1 MNKYFKHLIIILIA
15 LSSVKAKADFYLV
28 VQANN
33 PQQTLTKKEAVNL
46 FMGKSR
52 AFSNGDF
59 ALVFDLPRDDPAR
72 ATFYKALTGLNHSQI
87 NSYWSR
93 LMFSGQSMPP
103 QSLPNEQAM
112 LDIVKRNPSGL
123 GWVRKKPSDSLVRVV
138 LVLKE
143 EP

>member
-1 MNKYFKHLIIILIA
+1 MLLC
-15 LSSVKAKADFYLV
+15 SAKVNADFYLV
-28 VQANN
+28 VQASN
-33 PQQTLTKKEAVNL
+33 PQQSLTKKEAVNL

-59 ALVFDLPRDDPAR
+59 ALVFDLPRDDPER
-72 ATFYKALTGLNHSQI
+72 ANFYKALTGLNQSQI

-103 QSLPNEQAM
+103 QSLPNEKEM

-123 GWVRKKPSDSLVRVV
+123 GWVRQEPSDSLVKVV